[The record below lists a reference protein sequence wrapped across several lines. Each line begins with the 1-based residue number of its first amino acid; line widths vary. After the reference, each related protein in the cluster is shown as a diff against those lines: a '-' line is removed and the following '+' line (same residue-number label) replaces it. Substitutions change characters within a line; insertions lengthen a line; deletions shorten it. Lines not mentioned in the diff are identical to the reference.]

1 MKAFRRVENASASQD
16 GCDEGDCFSLTL
28 HVSSSCT
35 TSTRENLLAVREQP
49 LKRILVVRTDR
60 LGDVILTLPM
70 FPLLRRCFPD
80 AHLAVLI
87 RRYTAELLEGN
98 PYIDEVL
105 RYDRDGGL
113 VPFREMC
120 ATLRAQR
127 FDAAIV
133 VYPRLRLAWLMF
145 RSGIPVR
152 IGTGYRY
159 YSPLF
164 NRKVFEHRKDA
175 RRHEVEFNVRLLEEI
190 GCTVPASWKPEFT
203 IVIPDA
209 VRASIEGLFA
219 SLGVA
224 SKDIVVLHPGSGGS
238 AREWPLRNFGALAHR
253 LADCGFAVLVTGTQ
267 AEEQKV
273 RAVVSASGGTA
284 MSVAGKCSLKQLAA
298 LLQRAKLFVANSTG
312 PLHLAVAMGTP
323 VVGLY
328 PQHIAMSAT
337 RWGPYTDKKTVL
349 VPDRPLDCTV
359 CIENKTECECMAS
372 LDVDRVFRETIAL
385 MQRMEGEKQALTL
398 GGRGE
403 HAG

>member
-1 MKAFRRVENASASQD
+1 
-16 GCDEGDCFSLTL
+16 LT
-28 HVSSSCT
+28 T
-35 TSTRENLLAVREQP
+35 ENLLADRERP

-80 AHLAVLI
+80 ASIAVLI

-105 RYDRDGGL
+105 WYDRDDGL

-120 ATLRAQR
+120 AMLRARR
-127 FDAAIV
+127 FAAAVV
-133 VYPRLRLAWLMF
+133 VYPRFRLAWLMF
-145 RSGIPVR
+145 RSGIPLR

-175 RRHEVEFNVRLLEEI
+175 RRHEVEYNLRLLEEI

-203 IVIPDA
+203 IVVPDA
-209 VRASIEGLFA
+209 VRASIDGLLS

-224 SKDIVVLHPGSGGS
+224 SKKIVVLHPGSGGS
-238 AREWPLRNFGALAHR
+238 AREWPLRSFGALARR
-253 LADCGFAVLVTGTQ
+253 LADRGFAVLVTGTQ
-267 AEEQKV
+267 DEEQKV

-284 MSVAGKCSLKQLAA
+284 LSVAGKCSLKQLAA

-328 PQHIAMSAT
+328 PQHTAMSAT
-337 RWGPYTDKKTVL
+337 RWGPYTDKKAVL
-349 VPDRPLDCTV
+349 VPDRPIDCTA
-359 CIENKTECECMAS
+359 CIENETECECMAS
-372 LDVDRVFRETIAL
+372 LEVERVFRETINL
-385 MQRMEGEKQALTL
+385 MERVEGEKRALCDRE
-398 GGRGE
+398 RGV